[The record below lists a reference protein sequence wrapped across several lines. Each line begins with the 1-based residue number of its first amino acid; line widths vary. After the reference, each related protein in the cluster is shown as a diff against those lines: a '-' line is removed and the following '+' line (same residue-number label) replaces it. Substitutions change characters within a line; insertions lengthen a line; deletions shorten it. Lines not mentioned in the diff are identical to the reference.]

1 MSVKR
6 SATLST
12 ALVALAI
19 LIFAPGVDEARDR
32 HRHVVAEVEVAHHHE
47 HLGPHHHAELHRHG
61 AGEHGGGLAE
71 SVETHRH
78 GPAEHHHPEPVEP
91 DRRELAGFHRHEA
104 GEPHRPEPV
113 ESHRHEPV
121 EPGDESEPDCSF
133 VGAGSGGTAEIAEGA
148 SDTVRLAVGDAPAS
162 PEADRTSRSHL
173 ATPARAPP
181 A

>member
-1 MSVKR
+1 MSVRR
-6 SATLST
+6 SITLTT

-47 HLGPHHHAELHRHG
+47 HLGPHHHAEIHRHA
-61 AGEHGGGLAE
+61 AGEHSGGYA
-71 SVETHRH
+71 
-78 GPAEHHHPEPVEP
+78 
-91 DRRELAGFHRHEA
+91 
-104 GEPHRPEPV
+104 EPV
-113 ESHRHEPV
+113 ESHSHGPVEHHHPEPV

-133 VGAGSGGTAEIAEGA
+133 VGAGSGGAAEIAEGA
-148 SDTVRLAVGDAPAS
+148 SDTVRLAVGDAPAA
-162 PEADRTSRSHL
+162 PAAAGTSRSYL